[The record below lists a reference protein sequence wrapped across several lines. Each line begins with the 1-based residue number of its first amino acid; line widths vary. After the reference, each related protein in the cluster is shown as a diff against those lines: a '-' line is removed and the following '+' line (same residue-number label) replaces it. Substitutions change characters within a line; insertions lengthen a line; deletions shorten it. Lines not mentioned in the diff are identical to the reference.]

1 VGPPGARLQAPAA
14 ELSPG
19 PPNGDFA
26 AGLAGW
32 TALGRQAPEA
42 LAPGVRL
49 RANTTLVSAPLTVP
63 AGAQT
68 LDVTARATGRGALLQ
83 VRARPEDGGGEVV
96 LGTLE
101 PGPAARRDPI
111 GVAAVAGRAVRLVLD
126 PVPAL
131 GASLDVL
138 RVGPVTA
145 PLPGWSVGQGALEV
159 AARRVRVR
167 EERLDLAA
175 PAVRPG
181 PAARALIVAVRGEGT
196 LRLRAAGRRVAGR
209 AGARWRDLRVPLP
222 RRPGA
227 VVLRIEALPGP
238 GGLELR
244 DLGLVR
250 RATLAR
256 GLRAAASRG
265 GLAVR
270 GRLVP
275 AGGRLRVELRDRR
288 GRRVAR
294 GRSDPR
300 GALALRAPAG
310 SAPLTLV
317 VPGDRTRIGARFP
330 VPSR

>member
-1 VGPPGARLQAPAA
+1 VGPPGARLVAPVA

-19 PPNGDFA
+19 PPNGDLA

-32 TALGRQAPEA
+32 TALGREAPQA

-49 RANTTLVSAPLTVP
+49 RANTTLVSAPLAVP
-63 AGAQT
+63 ARAQT
-68 LDVTARATGRGALLQ
+68 LLVTARAPARGALLE

-101 PGPAARRDPI
+101 PGPVARAEPI
-111 GVAAVAGRAVRLVLD
+111 GVAALAGRVVRLVLD

-131 GASLDVL
+131 GAALDVL

-145 PLPGWSVGQGALEV
+145 PLPGWSVVRGALQV
-159 AARRVRVR
+159 SGGRVRVR
-167 EERLDLAA
+167 DERLDLTA
-175 PAVRPG
+175 PAFRSG

-196 LRLRAAGRRVAGR
+196 LRLGAGGPGAAGRA
-209 AGARWRDLRVPLP
+209 AAAWRDLQVPLP

-244 DLGLVR
+244 DLGVVR

-256 GLRAAASRG
+256 GLRAAPSRG

-275 AGGRLRVELRDRR
+275 AGGGLRVELRDRR

-300 GALALRAPAG
+300 GALALRAPSG

-317 VPGDRTRIGARFP
+317 VPGDRTRIGARFR